1 MALFAP
7 GSKRIVGV
15 YQGIRQSEHM
25 ANWINQVC
33 PKIEIKEE
41 EKNDNENN
49 KKEGSLEIDLENI
62 NQMTEITG
70 KNEYIKN
77 KFFEI
82 KKRLDEIDKTIQ
94 NHTNTTNT
102 KTEFKAK
109 KHKKLRIT
117 FEFTFINIVV
127 TGITLLIIFAF
138 YQTGRKLLFNSQFHQ
153 D

>member
-41 EKNDNENN
+41 EKSNNENN
-49 KKEGSLEIDLENI
+49 KKEDSLEIDLENI

-82 KKRLDEIDKTIQ
+82 KKKLDEIDKTIQ
-94 NHTNTTNT
+94 NHTNT
-102 KTEFKAK
+102 KTVFKTR

-138 YQTGRKLLFNSQFHQ
+138 YQTGRKLLINSQFHQ

>member
-41 EKNDNENN
+41 EKSNNENN
-49 KKEGSLEIDLENI
+49 KKEDSLEIDLENI

-70 KNEYIKN
+70 KNEYINN

-82 KKRLDEIDKTIQ
+82 KKKLDEIDKTIQ
-94 NHTNTTNT
+94 NHTNT
-102 KTEFKAK
+102 KTVFKTR

>member
-1 MALFAP
+1 
-7 GSKRIVGV
+7 
-15 YQGIRQSEHM
+15 M

-41 EKNDNENN
+41 EKSNNENN
-49 KKEGSLEIDLENI
+49 KKEDSLEIDLENI

-82 KKRLDEIDKTIQ
+82 KKKLDEIDKTIQ
-94 NHTNTTNT
+94 NHTNT
-102 KTEFKAK
+102 KTVFKTR

-138 YQTGRKLLFNSQFHQ
+138 YQTGRKLLFN
-153 D
+153 

>member
-7 GSKRIVGV
+7 GSKRIVGL

-25 ANWINQVC
+25 ANLVNQVC

-41 EKNDNENN
+41 EKSNNENN
-49 KKEGSLEIDLENI
+49 KKEDSLEIDLENI

-82 KKRLDEIDKTIQ
+82 KKKLDEIDKTIQ
-94 NHTNTTNT
+94 NHTNT
-102 KTEFKAK
+102 KTVFKTR

>member
-1 MALFAP
+1 VALFAP
-7 GSKRIVGV
+7 GSKRIAAV
-15 YQGIRQSEHM
+15 YQGMRQSDQM
-25 ANWINQVC
+25 ANWINQAC

-41 EKNDNENN
+41 ETNNNENN
-49 KKEGSLEIDLENI
+49 KKEGSLEIDVENI
-62 NQMTEITG
+62 NQMKEITG

-94 NHTNTTNT
+94 NYTNT
-102 KTEFKAK
+102 KTEFKTR

-138 YQTGRKLLFNSQFHQ
+138 YQTGRKLLFNSQFHK

>member
-25 ANWINQVC
+25 ANWVNQVC

-41 EKNDNENN
+41 EKSNNENN
-49 KKEGSLEIDLENI
+49 KKEDSLEIDLENI

-94 NHTNTTNT
+94 NHTNT
-102 KTEFKAK
+102 KTVFKTRK
-109 KHKKLRIT
+109 NKKLRIT

-138 YQTGRKLLFNSQFHQ
+138 YQIGRKLLINSQFHQ